1 MILKIIRAMMCC
13 KKDSV
18 RSTVI
23 DVITDFAEAWNLL
36 DAELIIK
43 HLDPSFQYDSQWVYS
58 SLDYNGYIDYIRGK
72 FQTIKMQ
79 RIPVSA
85 AIVDDPYK
93 GGQMIR
99 IVQSID
105 GKDSIVYYRIKIN
118 NGKVVKGD
126 LCMF

>member
-1 MILKIIRAMMCC
+1 MILKKILAMMCR
-13 KKDSV
+13 KKDTV
-18 RSTVI
+18 RSNVN
-23 DVITDFAEAWNLL
+23 DVITDFAEAWNRL
-36 DAELIIK
+36 DTELIIK

-58 SLDYNGYIDYIRGK
+58 PLDYNGYIEYIRGK
-72 FQTIKMQ
+72 FQAIEMH

-85 AIVDDPYK
+85 EIVDDPYE